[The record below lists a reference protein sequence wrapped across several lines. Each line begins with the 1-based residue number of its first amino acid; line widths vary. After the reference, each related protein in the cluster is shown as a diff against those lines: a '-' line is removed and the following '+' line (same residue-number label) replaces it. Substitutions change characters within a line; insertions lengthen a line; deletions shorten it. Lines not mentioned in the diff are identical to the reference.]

1 MSSSS
6 DSSASAS
13 SISESE
19 TMNSSSEIV
28 GVSSSLQL
36 ETVLDDSFSE
46 GDWGIGSGFIF
57 LPEIIYWKMILG
69 ESMRAKGKDFSW
81 KQRGMNLEICH
92 FKTFFKMKWQISRF
106 LLR

>member
-6 DSSASAS
+6 DSSCSAS

-36 ETVLDDSFSE
+36 ETVLDDSISE
-46 GDWGIGSGFIF
+46 GGFIF
-57 LPEIIYWKMILG
+57 LSGDNFLKMILG
-69 ESMRAKGKDFSW
+69 ESMRALKGKIL
-81 KQRGMNLEICH
+81 RGNKGE
-92 FKTFFKMKWQISRF
+92 
-106 LLR
+106 

>member
-6 DSSASAS
+6 DSSCSAS

-46 GDWGIGSGFIF
+46 GDWETGFIF
-57 LPEIIYWKMILG
+57 LSGDNFLKMILG
-69 ESMRAKGKDFSW
+69 ESMRAKGKDFAG

-92 FKTFFKMKWQISRF
+92 FKTFSN
-106 LLR
+106 

>member
-13 SISESE
+13 AISESE

-46 GDWGIGSGFIF
+46 GDWETGFIF
-57 LPEIIYWKMILG
+57 LSGDNFLENDFGRINVRQR
-69 ESMRAKGKDFSW
+69 ERFFVETKGNKS
-81 KQRGMNLEICH
+81 
-92 FKTFFKMKWQISRF
+92 
-106 LLR
+106 